1 MSKQKSDLPM
11 PHPELDAT
19 GLLGLVRLGN
29 VDAVRRYF
37 DESLHGRAI
46 TRPVWT
52 HLRAAVEAYN
62 VPMAK
67 LLVTWGAQPT
77 TADLETLVAERS
89 DKAVKDILCMR
100 LAGLNLHNTPE
111 VASPAPQADAAVAQ
125 TIPSNSNTAPSTPSP
140 SIAGRIPQEW
150 KDVLS
155 AIQQAAPEALI
166 AGGALRDLCNNRDVK
181 DVDIFLAD
189 RWMNKRLI
197 TKAFA
202 AAGLTIHNQM
212 VSEGYGKVAKKMT
225 RGTKDA
231 FNEVTKT
238 MKRDSYGQAFEHKK
252 VKEGAEAWTVIAGD
266 DKTEY
271 NIVFIKGEMGKDMK
285 RAHAAGNGAATLLL
299 EQFDIGLCQ
308 IAYDGKHV
316 QTLKP
321 FTEDLYNKTLT
332 LVRPNHSSKA
342 HIERVAK
349 KYPDFKLCQNAQNL
363 LNPPPPPPA
372 KPKAKVVKQASNGY
386 GYVSRPAKRTSSYSR
401 GFSGY

>member
-1 MSKQKSDLPM
+1 MSKHTSDLPM

-19 GLLGLVRLGN
+19 GLLGLVRIGN

-37 DESLHGRAI
+37 DESLHGREI

-52 HLRAAVEAYN
+52 HLRAAVQAYN

-77 TADLETLVAERS
+77 TTDLETLVAERGE
-89 DKAVKDILCMR
+89 KAVKDILCMR
-100 LAGLNLHNTPE
+100 LAGLNLHNAPTALPVE
-111 VASPAPQADAAVAQ
+111 EEKTKESINEQQQPA
-125 TIPSNSNTAPSTPSP
+125 NSNTPPTP
-140 SIAGRIPQEW
+140 SIAGNIPVEW
-150 KDVLS
+150 KAVLKEIHR
-155 AIQQAAPEALI
+155 AGAPEALI
-166 AGGALRDLCNNRDVK
+166 AGGALRDLCNSRTIK

-212 VSEGYGKVAKKMT
+212 ISEGYGPVAKKMT
-225 RGTKDA
+225 RGTKEA
-231 FNEVTKT
+231 FNEVTTT
-238 MKRDSYGQAFEHKK
+238 MKRDGYGQIFEHKK
-252 VKEGAEAWTVIAGD
+252 VKEGAEAWTVIAGPG
-266 DKTEY
+266 KTEY

-285 RAHAAGNGAATLLL
+285 RAKASGGSAAALLL

-308 IAYDGKHV
+308 IAYDGNHV
-316 QTLKP
+316 HTLKP
-321 FTEDLYNKTLT
+321 FDTDLNNKTLT

-372 KPKAKVVKQASNGY
+372 KAKPKAVKPAPSGY
-386 GYVSRPAKRTSSYSR
+386 GYVSRPKRSSSYSR

>member
-1 MSKQKSDLPM
+1 MSQQSAPL
-11 PHPELDAT
+11 PHPQLDAT

-37 DESLHGRAI
+37 DESLHGRDI
-46 TRPVWT
+46 TRPAWQ

-77 TADLETLVAERS
+77 IADLETLARERNGE
-89 DKAVKDILCMR
+89 KAVKDILCMR
-100 LAGLNLHNTPE
+100 LAGVNLHNLPATLAQEQQNTP
-111 VASPAPQADAAVAQ
+111 AAKDAPAPPARKSSQL
-125 TIPSNSNTAPSTPSP
+125 TPDK
-140 SIAGRIPQEW
+140 IPQEW
-150 KDVLS
+150 KDVLR
-155 AIQQAAPEALI
+155 AIQKAGASEAMI
-166 AGGALRDLCNNRDVK
+166 AGGALRDLANGRTVK

-197 TKAFA
+197 KKAFA
-202 AAGLTIHNQM
+202 ALGLTIHNQM

-231 FNEVTKT
+231 FNEVTKS
-238 MKRDSYGQAFEHKK
+238 MKRDSYGQIFEHKK
-252 VKEGAEAWTVIAGD
+252 VKEGAEAWTVIAGP

-271 NIVFIKGEMGKDMK
+271 NIVFLKGEFGKELRRK
-285 RAHAAGNGAATLLL
+285 ALEGTAATLLL
-299 EQFDIGLCQ
+299 EQFDIGICQ
-308 IAYDGKHV
+308 IAYNGNSV
-316 QTLKP
+316 FMLKT
-321 FTEDLYNKTLT
+321 FMDDVDNKTLT

-349 KYPDFKLCQNAQNL
+349 KYPDFTLCKNAQEL
-363 LNPPPPPPA
+363 LNPPPPPA
-372 KPKAKVVKQASNGY
+372 KPKAKTVKRQVNGY
-386 GYVSRPAKRTSSYSR
+386 GYVSRPVRRSTYNS

>member
-1 MSKQKSDLPM
+1 M
-11 PHPELDAT
+11 PHPQIDAT

-37 DESLHGRAI
+37 DESLHGREI
-46 TRPVWT
+46 TRPAWP

-67 LLVTWGAQPT
+67 LLVTWGAQAT
-77 TADLETLVAERS
+77 TGELETLIAERG
-89 DKAVKDILCMR
+89 DKAVKDVLCLR
-100 LAGLNLHNTPE
+100 LAGVNLHDL
-111 VASPAPQADAAVAQ
+111 PAVTQTVEQNNLPAQDQTAPPAAVA
-125 TIPSNSNTAPSTPSP
+125 TP
-140 SIAGRIPQEW
+140 SIADKIPQEW

-155 AIQQAAPEALI
+155 AIQQAGAGEALI
-166 AGGALRDLCNNRDVK
+166 AGGALRDLANDRPVK

-197 TKAFA
+197 VKAFA
-202 AAGLTIHNQM
+202 AAGLVIHNQM
-212 VSEGYGKVAKKMT
+212 VSEGYGAVAKKMT
-225 RGTKDA
+225 RGTKEA

-238 MKRDSYGQAFEHKK
+238 MKRDGYGQIFEHKK
-252 VKEGAEAWTVIAGD
+252 VKEGAEAWTVIAGPG
-266 DKTEY
+266 KTEY

-285 RAHAAGNGAATLLL
+285 REKASGGSAATLLL

-308 IAYDGKHV
+308 IAYDGAHV
-316 QTLKP
+316 RTLKP
-321 FTEDLYNKTLT
+321 FDTDLNNKTLT

-349 KYPDFKLCQNAQNL
+349 KYPDFKLCPNADNL
-363 LNPPPPPPA
+363 LNPPKPA
-372 KPKAKVVKQASNGY
+372 PKAAKKKVANGY
-386 GYVSRPAKRTSSYSR
+386 GHVARPARRSTYNS